1 MIGFIQGKV
10 IHSDEGVV
18 LLENNGIGY
27 EIVCS
32 GALYAKLLT
41 DGQGEAYTYLQV
53 RDDGL
58 TLFGFASLEE
68 KKMFL
73 HLVSVSGV
81 GGKIGID
88 VLSAM
93 NVVDFA
99 VAIDSSEVE
108 RIVLELREKV
118 SAQPAERDRAAGKA
132 AEAPPRV
139 SDREEDAVVGLMSLG
154 YTRAESVRAVRAA
167 VDGGADSIEE
177 IIMTALRSM

>member
-1 MIGFIQGKV
+1 MIGYIQGKV

-68 KKMFL
+68 KKRSRSF
-73 HLVSVSGV
+73 
-81 GGKIGID
+81 K
-88 VLSAM
+88 
-93 NVVDFA
+93 
-99 VAIDSSEVE
+99 SS
-108 RIVLELREKV
+108 LW
-118 SAQPAERDRAAGKA
+118 
-132 AEAPPRV
+132 AP
-139 SDREEDAVVGLMSLG
+139 
-154 YTRAESVRAVRAA
+154 
-167 VDGGADSIEE
+167 
-177 IIMTALRSM
+177 